1 MGKIILAMLQIS
13 AIGMLALVIF
23 VVALFWGYFIAIFI
37 EEIIHKW
44 SGS

>member
-37 EEIIHKW
+37 EEIRNKW